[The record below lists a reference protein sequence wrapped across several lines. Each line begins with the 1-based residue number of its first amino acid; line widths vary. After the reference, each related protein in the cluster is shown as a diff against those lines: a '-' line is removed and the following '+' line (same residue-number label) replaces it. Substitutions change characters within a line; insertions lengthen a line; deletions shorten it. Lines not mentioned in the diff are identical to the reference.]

1 MLLLIIAGTSKA
13 DWMLYTLCITSCF
26 LLTVFGHLFRT
37 YRKRHTLSVGN
48 VEKEVI
54 LQHFE
59 QNSFIDDI
67 CDEVN
72 GASHVPP
79 QVSENETINFVC
91 DERQYSTV
99 GYEGDEVG
107 YLDLYFTMKED
118 ENHQEED
125 LVSQIKSLS
134 SCSSNSDVA
143 IVDQDNTEYP
153 KPYIPPQKYR
163 PDDSNSCEV
172 DVMVHQCI
180 ECSPC
185 IDVDDTSNMY

>member
-1 MLLLIIAGTSKA
+1 MLLLLIIAGTSKA

-26 LLTVFGHLFRT
+26 LLTVCGHLFRT

-59 QNSFIDDI
+59 LNSFIDDI
-67 CDEVN
+67 YDEVN
-72 GASHVPP
+72 VASHFPP

-91 DERQYSTV
+91 DERQSSTV

-118 ENHQEED
+118 ENH
-125 LVSQIKSLS
+125 LASQNKSLS

-153 KPYIPPQKYR
+153 NPYIPPQKYC

-180 ECSPC
+180 ERSPC